1 MSWLKGR
8 RVKAGAGDVML
19 DEDDHDTLAPFL
31 VGFAFPNV
39 IKHLYV
45 TKINIHSVGM
55 YSDNMC
61 GLYRPLKTLTLLITT
76 RCHFTE

>member
-1 MSWLKGR
+1 M
-8 RVKAGAGDVML
+8 KAGAGDVML

-45 TKINIHSVGM
+45 TKINIHSVVLRQHVVCI
-55 YSDNMC
+55 D
-61 GLYRPLKTLTLLITT
+61 R
-76 RCHFTE
+76 